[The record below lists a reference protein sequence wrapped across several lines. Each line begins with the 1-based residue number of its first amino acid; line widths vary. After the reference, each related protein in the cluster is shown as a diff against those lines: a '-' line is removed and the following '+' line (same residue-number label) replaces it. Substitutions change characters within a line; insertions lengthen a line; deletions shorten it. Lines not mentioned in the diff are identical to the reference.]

1 MMVCIGCQWQLN
13 AKHADADEQRVS
25 IHRYDRIES
34 LFLTTGDRSALQQ
47 MNTYYPRQT
56 RTLIED
62 VLQLGHVN
70 DHDINGKFHS
80 FFQDTTLQSMIV
92 EVQRQYKDIDDLND
106 ELTKAF
112 QHLRDMMP
120 SVDIPEVYTQI
131 GSFDQSIIVG
141 SNLLGISLD
150 KYLGADYPFYK
161 QHYTDVQR
169 SMMTRAMIVPD
180 CLSFYILSLFPF
192 QQEPMPKDEQR
203 LMHMGKIQWVVN
215 QVMQREVFNNETV
228 SAVARYMEKSPI
240 SVEQLLR
247 QSVR

>member
-13 AKHADADEQRVS
+13 AKHADADEQRVC
-25 IHRYDRIES
+25 IHRFDRIES

-70 DHDINGKFHS
+70 DPGINGKFHS

-150 KYLGADYPFYK
+150 KYLGLD
-161 QHYTDVQR
+161 
-169 SMMTRAMIVPD
+169 
-180 CLSFYILSLFPF
+180 SFRCASVLASVAIY
-192 QQEPMPKDEQR
+192 
-203 LMHMGKIQWVVN
+203 VN
-215 QVMQREVFNNETV
+215 FLDRISVELAEDVFNNETV